1 MADYLHNACTVPTAD
16 YVPVVIPEVPV
27 VPPAPAPSPLIEREK
42 TGVEFEITGPPG
54 ISLGSAIAIDTVT
67 GLAYLASNDDI
78 GAEASGIVISYN
90 SSSGVYTVASTGLV
104 ELQSFNLVPGHKYY
118 LGEAGQLIDQ
128 PDQLAKLHQFI
139 GTAISSTKLLVEINT
154 SVIL

>member
-1 MADYLHNACTVPTAD
+1 MADYLHNACTIPTAD
-16 YVPVVIPEVPV
+16 YVPVVIPGVPV
-27 VPPAPAPSPLIEREK
+27 VPPAPAPSPLIREK

-54 ISLGSAIAIDTVT
+54 ISLGSAIAIDSVT
-67 GLAYLASNDDI
+67 GLAYLASNDTIDADAI
-78 GAEASGIVISYN
+78 GIVIGYN
-90 SSSGVYTVASTGLV
+90 LSSGAYTVASTGLV

-128 PDQLAKLHQFI
+128 PAPLAKLHQFI

>member
-1 MADYLHNACTVPTAD
+1 MADYLHNACLVPTAD
-16 YVPVVIPEVPV
+16 YVPVVIPGVPV
-27 VPPAPAPSPLIEREK
+27 APPAPAPSPLIEREK
-42 TGVEFEITGPPG
+42 TGVEFEITGPVG
-54 ISLGSAIAIDTVT
+54 ISIGSVIAIDSVT
-67 GLAYLASNDDI
+67 GLAYLASNDTIDADAI
-78 GAEASGIVISYN
+78 GIVIGYN
-90 SSSGVYTVASTGLV
+90 LSSGAYTAASTGLV

-128 PDQLAKLHQFI
+128 PAPLAKLHQFI